1 MANWL
6 ASTESVIIS
15 IPEAINEDN
24 ITFYELQIKIEDIE
38 WSVKRRFRE
47 FVELHDKIVEHGVDK
62 DSLPHKKLIGN
73 KDPSFIMKRR
83 RELESYLQSV
93 FRFLQ
98 HSLPQELAIFLHLSN
113 YDRHYI
119 LRKMASQQYDC
130 IASEIV
136 RDDIELTPLEL
147 FSLSQR
153 LRTPCPPQEISE
165 EKRYDFTIVADF
177 VCGLNSLK
185 IKGGS
190 EVVGT
195 SNIILNDLNFDLVA
209 FKSLT
214 KLVLVDINCCPE
226 RIESLGL
233 TRKTLKHLEA
243 SKCGLKSIA
252 DMLLCDTHHMDKGRL
267 KIVLTSTTNI

>member
-6 ASTESVIIS
+6 ASPETVIIT

-24 ITFYELQIKIEDIE
+24 ITFYEVHVKIEEIQ
-38 WSVKRRFRE
+38 WTVKRRFRE
-47 FVELHDKIVEHGVDK
+47 FVELHEKLVENGVDK
-62 DSLPHKKLIGN
+62 ESLPHKKLIGN

-83 RELESYLQSV
+83 RDLETYLQSV
-93 FRFLQ
+93 FSFLQ
-98 HSLPQELAIFLHLSN
+98 HLLPQDLADFLQLSN

-119 LRKMASQQYDC
+119 LRKIASQQFDC
-130 IASEIV
+130 IASDVLREDV
-136 RDDIELTPLEL
+136 ELTPLEL
-147 FSLSQR
+147 FSMSQR
-153 LRTPCPPQEISE
+153 LRTPCPPQNNE

-177 VCGLNSLK
+177 ACSLKSLK

-190 EVVGT
+190 EAVGT
-195 SNIILNDLNFDLVA
+195 SNIILNDLSFDLIA

-233 TRKTLKHLEA
+233 TRTTLKHLEA
-243 SKCGLKSIA
+243 SNCGLKTIA
-252 DMLLCDTHHMDKGRL
+252 DMLLCDTHHM
-267 KIVLTSTTNI
+267 